1 MVNKISRLQRWL
13 DRLGAACDSKH
24 WDAAVVEADCLSAEV
39 REVREELWKL
49 AMEEPS
55 AAGRIFSRE
64 GMAMS
69 FKSVVIAMLIVMFS
83 TLPIAVESEKPW
95 SQAGSVA
102 QKELPSAHLSW
113 VTNDEDELLQVLRA
127 GLNAGN
133 PSANMALN
141 PAFAAAP
148 PALKKNA
155 ARNTAVQ
162 KTAVQTPGVRAAI
175 TAKPLGKT
183 EASLTQ
189 EDMLALIQVGE
200 KALRGGEPAIK
211 VMR

>member
-39 REVREELWKL
+39 REVRDELWKL

-64 GMAMS
+64 GVAMS

-95 SQAGSVA
+95 SQAGCKINREPPLEGIA
-102 QKELPSAHLSW
+102 QQGQDCGEF
-113 VTNDEDELLQVLRA
+113 V
-127 GLNAGN
+127 
-133 PSANMALN
+133 
-141 PAFAAAP
+141 AAAQDIGGP
-148 PALKKNA
+148 RVARPIRAWVCHPEQAADDNSKGDRAKQIGGQEQKREYWRKANA
-155 ARNTAVQ
+155 KRRNT
-162 KTAVQTPGVRAAI
+162 K
-175 TAKPLGKT
+175 
-183 EASLTQ
+183 
-189 EDMLALIQVGE
+189 
-200 KALRGGEPAIK
+200 
-211 VMR
+211 